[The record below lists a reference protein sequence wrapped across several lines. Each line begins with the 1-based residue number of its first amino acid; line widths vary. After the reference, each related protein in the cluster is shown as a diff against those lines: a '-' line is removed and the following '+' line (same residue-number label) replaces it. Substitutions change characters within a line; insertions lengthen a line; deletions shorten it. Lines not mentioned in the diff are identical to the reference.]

1 MSDSVQKYS
10 ASRMGSAPIGPLL
23 LSCSVP
29 MMISMLVQALYNI
42 VDSIFVSRVNEA
54 ALSAVSL
61 AFPIQNLM
69 IAFAVGTA
77 VGVNA
82 YLSRCLGEGNR
93 AEASRAA
100 MNGLFLAFC
109 GGIAFLVFGILGA
122 RAFIASQ
129 TTDAQIMQYG
139 ADYLSICTLWCM
151 GLFLQCMLEKLLVAT
166 GRSAFAMA
174 SQLIGA
180 LVNIALDPIFIFGLF
195 GVPRMEAAGAA
206 VATVAGQWIGAAAGL
221 TMNLLCNK
229 DINLT
234 LKGFR
239 PAGSTIK
246 RIYAVGIPSIAM
258 NAIGSVMTFAMNNIL
273 IAFSSTAVAVFGVY
287 FKLQSFVFM
296 PIFGINNGMVPIIG
310 YNYGARQPKRITQT
324 IKLAVCFAE
333 CIMLCGLILAE
344 VFPHVLLGVFNAS
357 PTMLAMG
364 ILALRIIAI
373 HFPMAG
379 FNVISSSA
387 FQALGRGTL
396 ALLVSVIRQLVVL
409 VPAAWLLSHTGNVNA
424 VWFAFPI
431 AELVAVTLCAVFMRK
446 CHRDI
451 CCQWKPPR
459 KRLPLYKEGFVCCA
473 ISNRACWC
481 SVCCTFCLACCCCLP
496 RRRLPM
502 CSALRWACWWFC
514 AGCKAC
520 TVILRKITAASEP
533 PSACCSAC
541 PPLRWACGH
550 YCVPYKA
557 P

>member
-42 VDSIFVSRVNEA
+42 VDSIFVSHVNEA

-151 GLFLQCMLEKLLVAT
+151 GLFLQCMLEKLLVST

-195 GVPRMEAAGAA
+195 GMPRMEAAGAA

-310 YNYGARQPKRITQT
+310 YNYGARQPKRI
-324 IKLAVCFAE
+324 
-333 CIMLCGLILAE
+333 MLCGLILAE
-344 VFPHVLLGVFNAS
+344 VFPQVLLGVFNAS

-396 ALLVSVIRQLVVL
+396 ALSVSVIRQLVVL
-409 VPAAWLLSHTGNVNA
+409 VPAAWLLSRTGNVNA

-446 CHRDI
+446 CHHDI
-451 CCQWKPPR
+451 
-459 KRLPLYKEGFVCCA
+459 L
-473 ISNRACWC
+473 
-481 SVCCTFCLACCCCLP
+481 
-496 RRRLPM
+496 LPM
-502 CSALRWACWWFC
+502 E
-514 AGCKAC
+514 AGQK
-520 TVILRKITAASEP
+520 TAAS
-533 PSACCSAC
+533 
-541 PPLRWACGH
+541 
-550 YCVPYKA
+550 V
-557 P
+557 

>member
-1 MSDSVQKYS
+1 MARNILQM
-10 ASRMGSAPIGPLL
+10 AL
-23 LSCSVP
+23 P
-29 MMISMLVQALYNI
+29 MTVAQLINILYNI
-42 VDSIFVSRVNEA
+42 VDRMYLGRLPGHLSLTGLGLCLPIISILMGFANLCGMGGAPLCSIHRGKGENEEA
-54 ALSAVSL
+54 ERILGNSFTLLLLFGGGLTVFCL
-61 AFPIQNLM
+61 AFRRPILYLFGASDLTFPYANDYLTIYLLGTLFVM
-69 IAFAVGTA
+69 IGLGMNPFI
-77 VGVNA
+77 NA
-82 YLSRCLGEGNR
+82 QGFSRMGMMTV
-93 AEASRAA
+93 A
-100 MNGLFLAFC
+100 
-109 GGIAFLVFGILGA
+109 LGA
-122 RAFIASQ
+122 A
-129 TTDAQIMQYG
+129 
-139 ADYLSICTLWCM
+139 
-151 GLFLQCMLEKLLVAT
+151 
-166 GRSAFAMA
+166 
-174 SQLIGA
+174 
-180 LVNIALDPIFIFGLF
+180 VNIVLDPIFIFGLF
-195 GVPRMEAAGAA
+195 GMPRMEAAGAA

-344 VFPHVLLGVFNAS
+344 VFPQVLLGVFNAS

-396 ALLVSVIRQLVVL
+396 ALSVSVIRQLVVL
-409 VPAAWLLSHTGNVNA
+409 VPAAWLLSRTGNVNA

-451 CCQWKPPR
+451 
-459 KRLPLYKEGFVCCA
+459 L
-473 ISNRACWC
+473 
-481 SVCCTFCLACCCCLP
+481 
-496 RRRLPM
+496 LPM
-502 CSALRWACWWFC
+502 E
-514 AGCKAC
+514 AGQK
-520 TVILRKITAASEP
+520 TAA
-533 PSACCSAC
+533 A
-541 PPLRWACGH
+541 
-550 YCVPYKA
+550 V
-557 P
+557 

>member
-151 GLFLQCMLEKLLVAT
+151 GLFLQCMLEKLLVST

-387 FQALGRGTL
+387 CGLLFPLQSWLPLRCALC
-396 ALLVSVIRQLVVL
+396 
-409 VPAAWLLSHTGNVNA
+409 
-424 VWFAFPI
+424 
-431 AELVAVTLCAVFMRK
+431 LCASATATF
-446 CHRDI
+446 
-451 CCQWKPPR
+451 CCQWKPAR
-459 KRLPLYKEGFVCCA
+459 KRLPLYKEGFVCCV

-496 RRRLPM
+496 RRQLPM

>member
-42 VDSIFVSRVNEA
+42 VDSIFVSHVNEA

-229 DINLT
+229 DINLM

-296 PIFGINNGMVPIIG
+296 PIFGINNG
-310 YNYGARQPKRITQT
+310 
-324 IKLAVCFAE
+324 LAVCFAE

-387 FQALGRGTL
+387 FQALGRGTV

-409 VPAAWLLSHTGNVNA
+409 VPAAWLLSRTGNVNA

-451 CCQWKPPR
+451 
-459 KRLPLYKEGFVCCA
+459 L
-473 ISNRACWC
+473 
-481 SVCCTFCLACCCCLP
+481 
-496 RRRLPM
+496 LPM
-502 CSALRWACWWFC
+502 E
-514 AGCKAC
+514 AGQK
-520 TVILRKITAASEP
+520 TAAS
-533 PSACCSAC
+533 
-541 PPLRWACGH
+541 
-550 YCVPYKA
+550 V
-557 P
+557 